1 MGHTDELALH
11 RHHRANKKAGQDDDA
26 WFSRHPDREFRVR
39 AALPHEF
46 EDWAPHGPEER
57 RYVIVHNPHD
67 GPGKKRA
74 LLAKQFPS
82 NDETFLRRVW
92 ESTTQRAEEQ
102 GGGVIDFTPE
112 QHLELLKDAGLAKEA

>member
-1 MGHTDELALH
+1 MAHTDELALH

-39 AALPHEF
+39 AALPYEF
-46 EDWAPHGPEER
+46 AGWGPHCHTEN
-57 RYVIVHNPHD
+57 RYVIVHQPHD
-67 GPGKKRA
+67 GVGVKRSVS
-74 LLAKQFPS
+74 AKQFPS